1 MHDNVLVLND
11 KVLILYDDMVRYW
24 YCANIPPRSLED
36 KTKRMEFGV
45 KKPRG
50 RRFDQSERGKRQK
63 KIVWKQNVFL
73 QDVGGGRLWKV
84 GGWEVGGWA
93 VRIEKSVRTVGRLG
107 R

>member
-1 MHDNVLVLND
+1 MYDKVLVLCE
-11 KVLILYDDMVRYW
+11 VMVRYW

-36 KTKRMEFGV
+36 KTKKNGIW
-45 KKPRG
+45 
-50 RRFDQSERGKRQK
+50 SEKAERK
-63 KIVWKQNVFL
+63 KIGPIREGEKTKKNLFGNKIFS

-93 VRIEKSVRTVGRLG
+93 VRIEKSVRTVERLG

>member
-36 KTKRMEFGV
+36 KTKKMEVGV

-50 RRFDQSERGKRQK
+50 RRLDQSEREKGQE
-63 KIVWKQNVFL
+63 KICWETKNFHKTLV
-73 QDVGGGRLWKV
+73 V
-84 GGWEVGGWA
+84 GGWG
-93 VRIEKSVRTVGRLG
+93 S
-107 R
+107 

>member
-36 KTKRMEFGV
+36 KTKKMEFGV

-50 RRFDQSERGKRQK
+50 RRLDQSEREKRQK
-63 KIVWKQNVFL
+63 KNCLETKIFTRRWWWEV
-73 QDVGGGRLWKV
+73 VGVERV
-84 GGWEVGGWA
+84 GGWWVDG
-93 VRIEKSVRTVGRLG
+93 
-107 R
+107 

>member
-1 MHDNVLVLND
+1 
-11 KVLILYDDMVRYW
+11 
-24 YCANIPPRSLED
+24 
-36 KTKRMEFGV
+36 MEVGV

-50 RRFDQSERGKRQK
+50 RRLDQSESEKRQK
-63 KIVWKQNVFL
+63 KICLETKNFV

-84 GGWEVGGWA
+84 GWWEVGGWT